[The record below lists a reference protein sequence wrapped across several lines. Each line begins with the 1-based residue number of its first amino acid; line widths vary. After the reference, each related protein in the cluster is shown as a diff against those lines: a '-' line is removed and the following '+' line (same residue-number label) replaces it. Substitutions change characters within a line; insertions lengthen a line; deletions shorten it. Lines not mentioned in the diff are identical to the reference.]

1 MGYEYTQVKD
11 FLEDKGLAEYNFDL
25 FADNIEDPTYNNK
38 LYKPAEANPLINN
51 SNYEY
56 YDPSA
61 FQKGP
66 NPDQFGREKNK
77 QELDDEKRCKVCLTN
92 NIETVIIPCGHRCL
106 CHSCSAGFAS
116 GDCPICRTKI

>member
-38 LYKPAEANPLINN
+38 LFKAPSADPRINK

-56 YDPSA
+56 YDP
-61 FQKGP
+61 
-66 NPDQFGREKNK
+66 ND
-77 QELDDEKRCKVCLTN
+77 L
-92 NIETVIIPCGHRCL
+92 
-106 CHSCSAGFAS
+106 
-116 GDCPICRTKI
+116 